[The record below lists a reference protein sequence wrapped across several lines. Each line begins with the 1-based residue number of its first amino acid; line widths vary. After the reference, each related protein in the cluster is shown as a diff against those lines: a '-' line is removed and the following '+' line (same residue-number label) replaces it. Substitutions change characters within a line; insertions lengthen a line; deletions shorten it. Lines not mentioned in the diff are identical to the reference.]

1 MKFSK
6 QSTSKPST
14 PSEPSAA
21 SPTIPQLKE
30 ALRKGGFDPERD
42 FLEPRFWRYT
52 VQVHRE
58 TPMRLA
64 TSLPKE
70 PVSIEQIRAGM
81 SARDQENAEALDVDS
96 SINAHWKVGNETAKV
111 ILRRVL

>member
-6 QSTSKPST
+6 RSTSPDA
-14 PSEPSAA
+14 PLVA
-21 SPTIPQLKE
+21 SLAIPQLKE

-64 TSLPKE
+64 ASLPRD
-70 PVSIEQIRAGM
+70 PVSIEQLRDRL

-96 SINAHWKVGNETAKV
+96 SINANWRVDNETAKV
-111 ILRRVL
+111 ILRRVF